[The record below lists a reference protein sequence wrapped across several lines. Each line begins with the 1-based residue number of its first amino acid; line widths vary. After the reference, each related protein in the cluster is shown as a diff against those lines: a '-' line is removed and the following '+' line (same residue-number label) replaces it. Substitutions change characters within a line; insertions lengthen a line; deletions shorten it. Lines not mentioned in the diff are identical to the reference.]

1 MPTPVYTTAQT
12 TAAFLARLVQ
22 KLPIGTNLALAQVLF
37 CLMAGYLLP
46 SRGALIPALFDAGLS
61 PVQTLRAAA
70 ALRQGSWSIHRLLD
84 QLARLIH
91 QDQQALPLQIGSWQ
105 PLLLDWVGFF
115 RPRLRGCCSKHFDS
129 RAGKALPALEW
140 GMIAQPLVAG
150 SRTFPILKALTRSG
164 DTGTLLREA
173 ARHQRANQV
182 IVIDRQAKVS
192 HLFGAGIRRFVV
204 RAAVNAVFY
213 RKQVPPQ
220 PPGKRGRKPTH
231 GERVR
236 PLPRTHK
243 GKPLPVTAPD
253 TVETFIHQ
261 GRHIRAERFEG
272 LMVPHCPLE
281 LSVLVIFDPNH
292 KDPWLLIT
300 DLHQE
305 SAEHLFLI
313 YRSRWHIEVL
323 PLTAKQL
330 LGGARSFVH
339 SQASRYRLPEL
350 CLLAASL
357 SLYLSALAPAVASG
371 FWDRKPKP
379 TAGRFRRALSGA
391 AMPEF
396 ESLEGVSSRVRQKR
410 SVYGHLPKGVKANRR
425 YRGQRATPSV
435 TGK

>member
-1 MPTPVYTTAQT
+1 VYITAQA

-22 KLPIGTNLALAQVLF
+22 TLPIGTNLALAQVLF
-37 CLMAGYLLP
+37 CLIAGYLLS
-46 SRGALIPALFDAGLS
+46 SRGALIPALVYAGLS
-61 PVQTLRAAA
+61 QEQTLRAAA
-70 ALRQGSWSIHRLLD
+70 ALRQGSWSIHRLLGRFA
-84 QLARLIH
+84 QIMR
-91 QDQQALPLQIGSWQ
+91 QDRQAQPLQIGVWQ

-129 RAGKALPALEW
+129 QAGKALPALEF
-140 GMIAQPLVAG
+140 GMVAAPLVAG
-150 SRTFPILKALTRSG
+150 SRTFPALKALTRSG
-164 DTGTLLREA
+164 DTRTLLLEA
-173 ARHQRANQV
+173 AQHQKANQV
-182 IVIDRQAKVS
+182 IVIDRQAKVGQ
-192 HLFGAGIRRFVV
+192 LFGASIHRFVL
-204 RAAVNAVFY
+204 RAAVNGVFY
-213 RKQVPPQ
+213 RKEVPPQ

-236 PLPRTHK
+236 PLVRTYK

-253 TVETFIHQ
+253 RTETFLYL
-261 GRHIRAERFEG
+261 GRQITAERFEG
-272 LMVPHCPLE
+272 LVVPRCPLA
-281 LSVLVIFDPNH
+281 LTLLVIRDPKYN
-292 KDPWLLIT
+292 KPWLLIT

-305 SAEHLFLI
+305 SAENLFLM

-357 SLYLSALAPAVASG
+357 SLYLSALAKVVPSG

-396 ESLEGVSSRVRQKR
+396 ESLEGVSVRVRQKR
-410 SVYGHLPKGVKANRR
+410 SVHGHLPKGVMANRR
-425 YRGQRATPSV
+425 YRGQRATPAV